1 MNPLLILVV
10 TISAG
15 AFFGMAGMILAAPL
29 TSAAIH
35 ISRDLSRVR
44 AAGESRPSSRPSPL
58 LPSPRRRG
66 GPRHP
71 DRVTTGDPAARDA
84 RLS

>member
-35 ISRDLSRVR
+35 ISRDLVTRSREPARPPEQPAV
-44 AAGESRPSSRPSPL
+44 AAPP
-58 LPSPRRRG
+58 
-66 GPRHP
+66 
-71 DRVTTGDPAARDA
+71 
-84 RLS
+84 